1 MAMDSE
7 QGETGVSHSD
17 LGNNGMRIS
26 KKVHRE
32 KLGTPSRQ
40 LARALMWEHKVD

>member
-26 KKVHRE
+26 KKSTQRKAWNTLKAVS
-32 KLGTPSRQ
+32 KGLDVGTQS
-40 LARALMWEHKVD
+40 